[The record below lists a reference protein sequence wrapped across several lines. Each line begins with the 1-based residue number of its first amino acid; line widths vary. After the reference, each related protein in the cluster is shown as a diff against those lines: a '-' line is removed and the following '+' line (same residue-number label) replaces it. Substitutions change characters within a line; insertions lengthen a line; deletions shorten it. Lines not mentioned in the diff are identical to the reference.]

1 MSMDI
6 RKSFIYKYTLYRFKQ
21 TCLRSKVLAE
31 LSQEDKERICMET
44 AKKTR
49 KRMLFIGLVYFFAM
63 SFLNMKII
71 SDPSQNAFT
80 RWYTDTLYSLY
91 PLIGSHWGL
100 ITPEGKGVVLL
111 VCIKALPVFLIDLL
125 PLLLIAAITVNIF
138 IKRIERDI
146 LHRLEEAGPDLGKK
160 VE

>member
-1 MSMDI
+1 M
-6 RKSFIYKYTLYRFKQ
+6 
-21 TCLRSKVLAE
+21 
-31 LSQEDKERICMET
+31 
-44 AKKTR
+44 
-49 KRMLFIGLVYFFAM
+49 
-63 SFLNMKII
+63 
-71 SDPSQNAFT
+71 
-80 RWYTDTLYSLY
+80 
-91 PLIGSHWGL
+91 
-100 ITPEGKGVVLL
+100 L